1 MYFDCFL
8 KVPNEWL
15 GKPELKIYTDENW
28 QKVLSAKTPEEIEAV
43 PIFALNPNYF
53 PLYCNLEHSLIKIRI
68 EAANMLTW
76 LSLVPEGIDHFSME
90 AIRALDVEDIY
101 LGIGLDEVYL
111 RWPELNITVPIY
123 DDLGVLKGTEPL
135 IKDTLI
141 L

>member
-1 MYFDCFL
+1 MHFDCFL

-28 QKVLSAKTPEEIEAV
+28 KRVLTAKTPEEIEAIPV
-43 PIFALNPNYF
+43 FALNPNYF

-68 EAANMLTW
+68 EANNMLTW
-76 LSLVPEGIDHFSME
+76 LSLVPEGIDPFSME

>member
-15 GKPELKIYTDENW
+15 GKPELRIYTDENW
-28 QKVLSAKTPEEIEAV
+28 KRVLATETPEEIETIPV
-43 PIFALNPNYF
+43 LALNHNYF
-53 PLYCNLEHSLIKIRI
+53 QLYCNLEHSLIKIRI
-68 EAANMLTW
+68 EADNMRTW
-76 LSLVPEGIDHFSME
+76 LSLVPEGIDPFSME

>member
-8 KVPNEWL
+8 KVPLSWL
-15 GKPELKIYTDENW
+15 VQPELKIYNDTNW
-28 QKVLSAKTPEEIEAV
+28 KAYLSANTPEEKEAIPV
-43 PIFALNPNYF
+43 FALNPNYF

-68 EAANMLTW
+68 EADNMRTW
-76 LSLVPEGIDHFSME
+76 LSLVPEGIDPFSME
-90 AIRALDVEDIY
+90 AIRALDVEGIY
-101 LGIGLDEVYL
+101 LGISLDEIYL
-111 RWPELNITVPIY
+111 RWPEVNITVPIY

>member
-8 KVPNEWL
+8 KVPLSWL
-15 GKPELKIYTDENW
+15 GQPELKIYNDTNW
-28 QKVLSAKTPEEIEAV
+28 KAYLSANTPEEKEAI

-68 EAANMLTW
+68 EAYNMRTW
-76 LSLVPEGIDHFSME
+76 LSLVPEGIDPFSME
-90 AIRALDVEDIY
+90 AIKALDVEGIY
-101 LGIGLDEVYL
+101 LGISLDEIYL
-111 RWPELNITVPIY
+111 RWPEVNITVPIY

>member
-15 GKPELKIYTDENW
+15 GKPELRIYTDENW
-28 QKVLSAKTPEEIEAV
+28 KRVLATETPEEIETIPV
-43 PIFALNPNYF
+43 LALNPNYF
-53 PLYCNLEHSLIKIRI
+53 PLYCNLEHSLIKIRM
-68 EAANMLTW
+68 EADNMRTW
-76 LSLVPEGIDHFSME
+76 LSLVPEGIDPFSME

>member
-8 KVPNEWL
+8 KVPLSWL
-15 GKPELKIYTDENW
+15 GKPELKIYNDTNW
-28 QKVLSAKTPEEIEAV
+28 KAYLSASTPEEREAIPV
-43 PIFALNPNYF
+43 LAINPNYF

-68 EAANMLTW
+68 EANNMLTW
-76 LSLVPEGIDHFSME
+76 LSLVPEGIDPFSME

-111 RWPELNITVPIY
+111 RWPEVNITVPIY
-123 DDLGVLKGTEPL
+123 DALGVLKGTEPL

>member
-15 GKPELKIYTDENW
+15 GKPELRIYTDENW
-28 QKVLSAKTPEEIEAV
+28 KRVLATETPEEIETIPV
-43 PIFALNPNYF
+43 LALNPNYF

-68 EAANMLTW
+68 EADNMRTW
-76 LSLVPEGIDHFSME
+76 LSLVPEGIDPFSME

-135 IKDTLI
+135 IKDTII

>member
-28 QKVLSAKTPEEIEAV
+28 QRVLAAKTPEEIKAIPV
-43 PIFALNPNYF
+43 LALNPNYF

>member
-8 KVPNEWL
+8 KVPLSWL
-15 GKPELKIYTDENW
+15 GQPELKIYNDTNW
-28 QKVLSAKTPEEIEAV
+28 KAYLSANTPEEKEAI

-53 PLYCNLEHSLIKIRI
+53 QLYCNLERSLIKIRI
-68 EAANMLTW
+68 EANNMLTW
-76 LSLVPEGIDHFSME
+76 LSLVPEWIDPFSME
-90 AIRALDVEDIY
+90 AIRALDVEGIY
-101 LGIGLDEVYL
+101 LGISLDEVYL
-111 RWPELNITVPIY
+111 RWPEVNITVPIY

>member
-8 KVPNEWL
+8 KVPLSWL
-15 GKPELKIYTDENW
+15 VQPELKIYNDTNW
-28 QKVLSAKTPEEIEAV
+28 KAYLSANTPEEKEAI

-68 EAANMLTW
+68 EADNMRTW
-76 LSLVPEGIDHFSME
+76 LSLVPEGIDPFSME
-90 AIRALDVEDIY
+90 AIRALDVEGIY
-101 LGIGLDEVYL
+101 LGVSLDEIYL
-111 RWPELNITVPIY
+111 RWPEVNITVPIY